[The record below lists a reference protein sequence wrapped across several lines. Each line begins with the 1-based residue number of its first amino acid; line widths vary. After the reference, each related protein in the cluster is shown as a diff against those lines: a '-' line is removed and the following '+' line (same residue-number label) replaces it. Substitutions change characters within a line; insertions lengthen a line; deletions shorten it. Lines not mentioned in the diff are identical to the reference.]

1 MNINGKDVSLRFG
14 MLSVEIFLGE
24 AAKFDGLSYYTSY
37 AMAKVIYAGMVNYYE
52 VKGLKHPLTFEEI
65 YDYVENSMLTK
76 VDIDKINEVITEFSN
91 CQALKRKTD
100 DVQELSDA
108 IKKKQADGMKQELQL
123 TPQG

>member
-1 MNINGKDVSLRFG
+1 
-14 MLSVEIFLGE
+14 
-24 AAKFDGLSYYTSY
+24 
-37 AMAKVIYAGMVNYYE
+37 MVNYYE

-108 IKKKQADGMKQELQL
+108 IKKKQADGMKQES
-123 TPQG
+123 

>member
-52 VKGLKHPLTFEEI
+52 VKGLKQPLTFEEI

-108 IKKKQADGMKQELQL
+108 IKKKQADGMKQESRL